1 MSETLAESAAAKPAR
16 EVSYFEQQIFSRSPL
31 GVLPT
36 ALVLMVILFGGYLLV
51 ASLENVATFHW
62 AGNLVAFAPGAW
74 PAFTLSL
81 LICTILAMQRYARLR
96 ERKDFAAYAAILKDG
111 ATGAR
116 EATGFVPT
124 DARLIPATIIGVVL
138 GFASTAV
145 IFLRDG
151 AEILR
156 SAPGVF
162 IWFLFVITAVVTL
175 FTRGFELTRRASKD
189 FRKRLDNDV
198 RIDLLRIDALD
209 VLGRSAARTALIW
222 FTVCAVICLF
232 FVGGNSSLSIIIT
245 LVISAAM
252 GLWIF
257 IRGVH
262 RVHAL
267 IKAAKRA
274 ELERVRREID
284 GARRELHSSA
294 DAATRTQ
301 GLLAYEAR
309 IAAAP
314 EWPFDQTTLV
324 RLGASAL
331 ILTVPW
337 FGQAVAAAM
346 VEHMGG
352 TIH

>member
-1 MSETLAESAAAKPAR
+1 MSETVAESAAAKPPR
-16 EVSYFEQQIFSRSPL
+16 EISYFEQQIFARSPL

-36 ALVLMVILFGGYLLV
+36 ALMLMVILFGSYLLL

-62 AGNLVAFAPGAW
+62 AGNLIAFAPGAW

-81 LICTILAMQRYARLR
+81 LVCTILGMQRYARLR

-111 ATGAR
+111 AVGAR
-116 EATGFVPT
+116 EATGFVPN
-124 DARLIPATIIGVVL
+124 DARLIPATLIGVAS
-138 GFASTAV
+138 GCASTAV

-151 AEILR
+151 ADILR

-162 IWFLFVITAVVTL
+162 IWFLFIITAVVTL
-175 FTRGFELTRRASKD
+175 FTRGFELTRRANKD
-189 FRKRLDNDV
+189 FRRRLDNDV

-222 FTVCAVICLF
+222 FTICAVICLF
-232 FVGGNSSLSIIIT
+232 FVGGNSSISI
-245 LVISAAM
+245 VIALAGCAAM

-257 IRGVH
+257 IHSVH
-262 RVHAL
+262 RVHTL
-267 IKAAKRA
+267 IVAAKRT
-274 ELERVRREID
+274 ELERVRCEID
-284 GARRELHSSA
+284 NARHQLHSSA
-294 DAATRTQ
+294 DAAARTQ

-337 FGQAVAAAM
+337 FGQAVAATV

-352 TIH
+352 AIH